1 MKKKL
6 AALTLAAAM
15 LFTMIGCGD
24 SSNQASGNEAA
35 SQNGSKTGTPGENT
49 AEEYTTIKVSSV
61 TFNNLSSVTE
71 SVEEAI
77 NTYIRE
83 NTDVPVQIDLDFYD
97 AASYQQQYQMQIG
110 AGEEMDLFWVLGLDD
125 CISKGYVQ
133 PITDKVM
140 ELCPDAVAEIGEE
153 NLAPAAYDGE
163 IYAVPVNRGY
173 ACHYY
178 FIYRKDMLE
187 AVGMKKEDIKTP
199 EDVEEV
205 LLKVKEAYP
214 DMIPLAPLNMNAY
227 YLDAMFTGANG
238 ARVDYLGSGRGFNS
252 AMGCM
257 IGEDFTVQNYYAS
270 DVFKKT
276 VETAYRWRQEGLL
289 TQDTSVSPD
298 AAPDLLSA
306 GRAFATWGGYANGA
320 DSIAKRF
327 SLYGYE
333 MDAVEISTPYIVTT
347 SNAVMWGVASSCKHP
362 DEALQALNLLLTD
375 DTIINYVMYGLEGR
389 DYVLSEDNV
398 ASFPEGVDIS
408 TVPYSLCSTS
418 GLLNEIRQFTFQGD
432 MASDKEY
439 FVECNENSVK
449 SPAYGFNFRSEEIL
463 SEVTACTNVINKYY
477 NMLSNGEADP
487 ETTLPQFIAE
497 LESAGINRIIEVK
510 QRDLDAWVAENK

>member
-6 AALTLAAAM
+6 VALTLVAAM
-15 LFTMIGCGD
+15 ALTATGCGD
-24 SSNQASGNEAA
+24 SSNQASNAGGSTSTTEA
-35 SQNGSKTGTPGENT
+35 G
-49 AEEYTTIKVSSV
+49 AEKEYTTVKVSTV
-61 TFNNLSSVTE
+61 TFNNLSSETE
-71 SVEEAI
+71 SVENAI

-110 AGEEMDLFWVLGLDD
+110 AGEEMDLFWVLGLGD

-133 PITDKVM
+133 PITDKVL

-153 NLAPAAYDGE
+153 NLAPATYDGE
-163 IYAVPVNRGY
+163 VYAVPVNRGY

-178 FIYRKDMLE
+178 FIYRKDMLD
-187 AVGMKKEDIKTP
+187 AVGVKKEDIKTP
-199 EDVEEV
+199 EDVENV
-205 LLKVKEAYP
+205 LLKVKEKYP

-238 ARVDYLGSGRGFNS
+238 AQVDFLGSGAGFNS
-252 AMGCM
+252 AMGCI
-257 IGEDFTVQNYYAS
+257 IGDDFTVQNYYAT
-270 DVFKKT
+270 DVFKET

-298 AAPDLLSA
+298 SAPDLLSA
-306 GRAFATWGGYANGA
+306 GRAFATWGGYANSA
-320 DSIAKRF
+320 ESIAKRF

-347 SNAVMWGVASSCKHP
+347 SNAVMWGLASSSKHP

-389 DYVLSEDNV
+389 DYVLSDDKV
-398 ASFPEGVDIS
+398 ASFPDGVDIS
-408 TVPYSLCSTS
+408 TVPYTLCSTS
-418 GLLNEIRQFTFQGD
+418 GLLNEIRQYTFEGD
-432 MASDKEY
+432 LASDKEY
-439 FVECNENSVK
+439 FVECNNNSAK
-449 SPAYGFNFRSEEIL
+449 SPAFGFNFRSDETL
-463 SEVTACTNVINKYY
+463 SEETACTNVINKYY

-487 ETTLPQFIAE
+487 ETTLPQFISE
-497 LESAGINRIIEVK
+497 LKSAGIDKIIEVK